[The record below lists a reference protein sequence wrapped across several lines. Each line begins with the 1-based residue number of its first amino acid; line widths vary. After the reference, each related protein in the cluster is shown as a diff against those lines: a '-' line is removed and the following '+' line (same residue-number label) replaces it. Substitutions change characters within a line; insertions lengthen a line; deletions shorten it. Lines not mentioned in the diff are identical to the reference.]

1 MDEAPLNYTLNLPPW
16 ATWHIIPLS
25 CWHIIIQILQ
35 TFVCW
40 WYLLHSSLIIK
51 HKGNPQISH
60 LNCDKLTY
68 LIDNFVFGVDLF
80 NSPSTVHVHHLNN
93 RKEKIYFQA
102 CHISYFSHL
111 FWIEGFSLIQHD
123 QKFHIIVTAYIYK
136 KNTNGFCK
144 CLTKFLEFF
153 ELFFIR
159 KENYLII
166 QGILLLKQAHV

>member
-1 MDEAPLNYTLNLPPW
+1 MNEAPLNYTLYPPPS
-16 ATWHIIPLS
+16 ATWHIIPIS

-93 RKEKIYFQA
+93 RKEKNIIPGLS
-102 CHISYFSHL
+102 HIL
-111 FWIEGFSLIQHD
+111 FFTSFLNWGVFFDPTWSKVPYNCNSL
-123 QKFHIIVTAYIYK
+123 YIYIK
-136 KNTNGFCK
+136 KK
-144 CLTKFLEFF
+144 
-153 ELFFIR
+153 
-159 KENYLII
+159 Y
-166 QGILLLKQAHV
+166 

>member
-1 MDEAPLNYTLNLPPW
+1 MNEAPLNYTLNRPPPS

-80 NSPSTVHVHHLNN
+80 NSPSTVHVHHLIKQPQ
-93 RKEKIYFQA
+93 RKNIIPGLS
-102 CHISYFSHL
+102 HIL
-111 FWIEGFSLIQHD
+111 FFTSLLNWGVSLIQHD
-123 QKFHIIVTAYIYK
+123 QKFHIIVTAYI
-136 KNTNGFCK
+136 
-144 CLTKFLEFF
+144 
-153 ELFFIR
+153 
-159 KENYLII
+159 
-166 QGILLLKQAHV
+166 

>member
-1 MDEAPLNYTLNLPPW
+1 MQTCTHEWGSINLNYTLNLPPS

-25 CWHIIIQILQ
+25 CWHMIIQILQ

-40 WYLLHSSLIIK
+40 WYLLHSRLIIK

-68 LIDNFVFGVDLF
+68 LIDNFVFGVDHSGLSHILF
-80 NSPSTVHVHHLNN
+80 FTSFLNWGVFFDPTWSKVPYNCNSL
-93 RKEKIYFQA
+93 
-102 CHISYFSHL
+102 
-111 FWIEGFSLIQHD
+111 
-123 QKFHIIVTAYIYK
+123 YIK
-136 KNTNGFCK
+136 KNNNGFCK